1 MTPASLL
8 RIIST
13 AVVLHCLFLAA
24 SNGDMEDAYAGTPD
38 KLGNN
43 AEVFSISITPNSVPA
58 GTYPEISGF
67 VRNTSNSR
75 NGKDGKAFFDV
86 MAVIT
91 FPNGSQKSLV
101 WHDVS
106 FSAQQKKFYTFVNN
120 YEISQAGTYKVAYFV
135 YNSGRTYRYASLAKS
150 FTVFKPAVTSK
161 PGLPIEKASK
171 SPEAANAGLLQ
182 KKDSM
187 QESAKP
193 SSISAASPAYNITG
207 DSNTYLQSRE
217 NEDKTK
223 ILGAYEYLNFSVQD
237 TGNISFHVGGW
248 LQHDFKG
255 EESDKKSDSDLQYAY
270 LSYKSKSNNAVVNLG
285 RVMVFEGVATE
296 RVDGVYA
303 RTDLAGNFGVS
314 AFGGQP
320 VDVGLDLPGNNII
333 YGTRLTHQVPGL
345 YRIGL
350 SFLKEEKNSGDF
362 RKEEGID
369 LWLRPVNKVELTGN
383 SKYNAVTSDWANH
396 SYYLVLGPFSKVRLN
411 TEASLINYKDYFT
424 GASTSA
430 FIFQPSVIDPNEKAR
445 ILGEEVAYDV
455 TDKVN
460 LSVNY
465 KAYTYE
471 IAGHANYYGGNLKYH
486 AAPSGGA
493 GLSIHKMDGN
503 TDRLKYS
510 EYRVYGYGKIGK
522 TNITLDIIDVAY
534 AAAIN
539 DVKDAYSISLAALYD
554 MTEKLKLG
562 ADVEYSKNPDFDKDT
577 RAFIKM
583 IYHFD
588 STSGKQR

>member
-1 MTPASLL
+1 MIPASTL
-8 RIIST
+8 RIILT
-13 AVVLHCLFLAA
+13 TVVLHCFFLA
-24 SNGDMEDAYAGTPD
+24 DEAYAGTPD
-38 KLGNN
+38 KVGNN
-43 AEVFSISITPNSVPA
+43 AEVSSISITPDLTPA

-67 VRNTSNSR
+67 VRNTSSSM
-75 NGKDGKAFFDV
+75 NGKDGKALFDV

-91 FPNGSQKSLV
+91 FPNGLQKSLV

-120 YEISQAGTYKVAYFV
+120 YDINQAGTYKVAYFV

-150 FTVFKPAVTSK
+150 FTVFKPAVTSALG
-161 PGLPIEKASK
+161 PPLEKASK
-171 SPEAANAGLLQ
+171 PPEAANAGLLP

-193 SSISAASPAYNITG
+193 LSISAASPPVGITG
-207 DSNTYLQSRE
+207 DSNMYLQSRE
-217 NEDKTK
+217 SADKTK

-237 TGNISFHVGGW
+237 AGNISFHMGGW
-248 LQHDFKG
+248 LQHDLRG
-255 EESDKKSDSDLQYAY
+255 EEFDKRSDSDLQYAY

-285 RVMVFEGVATE
+285 RVMVFEGVAAE
-296 RVDGVYA
+296 RVDGVYV

-320 VDVGLDLPGNNII
+320 VDVGLDLPGNNTI
-333 YGTRLTHQVPGL
+333 YGARLTHQVPGL

-350 SFLKEEKNSGDF
+350 SFLKEEKNSEDF
-362 RKEEGID
+362 RKEEGVD
-369 LWLRPVNKVELTGN
+369 LWLKPVNKVELTGN
-383 SKYNAVTSDWANH
+383 SKYNAVTSDWASH
-396 SYYLVLGPFSKVRLN
+396 SYFLVLGPFSKVRLS

-445 ILGEEVAYDV
+445 ILGEEVAYDL

-460 LSVNY
+460 FSVNY
-465 KAYTYE
+465 KAYAYE
-471 IAGHANYYGGNLKYH
+471 MAGHANYYGGNLKYR

-503 TDRLKYS
+503 TDRLRYS
-510 EYRVYGYGKIGK
+510 EYRVYGYNKIGK
-522 TNITLDIIDVAY
+522 TNITLDFIDVAY

-562 ADVEYSKNPDFDKDT
+562 ADVEYSKNPDFDKDIRT
-577 RAFIKM
+577 FFKL

-588 STSGKQR
+588 ITSGKRKEGV